1 MMEFELT
8 WINTEL
14 EVGEDLRGKAS
25 AYRVEQGVKRDSTR
39 LK

>member
-14 EVGEDLRGKAS
+14 EVGEVLRVKSS
-25 AYRVEQGVKRDSTR
+25 AYRVEQVVK
-39 LK
+39 